1 LRISSGVRQPA
12 SIRSG
17 TSDRGH
23 QLASTQ
29 RVSVEKVLAGV
40 LDSALDGV
48 ALLSAIRNAAGRI
61 EDFRWT
67 RINPEGEK
75 ILGRKADVLIG
86 RKLLTT
92 FPDTAH
98 GGFLERLAEAV
109 DSHKPLRHEQ
119 EYTYDGER
127 GWIEYSVAGVA
138 DGVAVTFRDVSA
150 RHRDADALQAA
161 LAEARKAEQAKATF
175 LMLVNHE
182 LRTPL
187 NGVVCA
193 LDLLTGCATPEQHL
207 FLDTARAS
215 ARALN
220 RVVAAILDFA
230 SLDAGPAKPDAV
242 PFDLH
247 DLIDQ
252 EAEAIAPVAAAK
264 NLRVECRIERNT
276 PRRLIGSPGHIRQIL
291 RTLLENAVKF
301 TEAGSVEVA
310 LTSCNDPANLHE
322 AIRCG
327 GTTARF
333 SLSVSDTGIGIDPEF
348 HTSLFQAFSQRDSS
362 LNRPYDGCGL
372 GLAISSR
379 LADQLG
385 GTLTVQSDPGEGSTF
400 RLNLTLSVADHP
412 GDIRPDG
419 SETSLKKRIL
429 LVDPGEASGM
439 VTAMMVARAGFEVET
454 VACGLEALRVAKLRR
469 FDAMVIDM
477 ALPDINGVM
486 TVKALR
492 RLPGPNGSAPIV
504 AITEAQDV
512 YNNQY
517 SLAAGVTDLMVK
529 PFRKSNLLERLERYV
544 HALAEA

>member
-1 LRISSGVRQPA
+1 M
-12 SIRSG
+12 
-17 TSDRGH
+17 
-23 QLASTQ
+23 
-29 RVSVEKVLAGV
+29 LAGV

-61 EDFRWT
+61 VDFRWT

-75 ILGRKADVLIG
+75 ILGCKADVLIG
-86 RKLLTT
+86 RKLLTA
-92 FPDTAH
+92 FPDTARS
-98 GGFLERLAEAV
+98 GLMDRWAAAV
-109 DSHKPLRHEQ
+109 DSGGPLRHEQ
-119 EYTYDGER
+119 EYVHNGER

-150 RHRDADALQAA
+150 RHRDAAALQAA
-161 LAEARKAEQAKATF
+161 LVEARKAEEAKATF
-175 LMLVNHE
+175 LTLVNHE

-193 LDLLTGCATPEQHL
+193 LDLLTGCATPEQNL
-207 FLDTARAS
+207 FLDTARTS
-215 ARALN
+215 AGALN

-230 SLDAGPAKPDAV
+230 SLDAGRAKPNAV
-242 PFDLH
+242 PFDIH

-252 EAEAIAPVAAAK
+252 ETEAIAPAAAAK
-264 NLRVECRIERNT
+264 SLRVACRIERDT

-291 RTLLENAVKF
+291 RTLLDNAVKF
-301 TEAGSVEVA
+301 TQTGSVELA
-310 LTSCNDPANLHE
+310 LAPCADHAHHE
-322 AIRCG
+322 TIYCG
-327 GTTARF
+327 GTAFCGETAACF

-348 HTSLFQAFSQRDSS
+348 HTSLFQAFFQRDSS
-362 LNRPYDGCGL
+362 LNRPYGGCGL

-385 GTLTVQSDPGEGSTF
+385 GTLTVHSNPGQGSTF
-400 RLNLTLSVADHP
+400 RLNLSLPVANHSD
-412 GDIRPDG
+412 DIRPAG

-429 LVDPGEASGM
+429 LIDPGEASGM

-454 VACGLEALRVAKLRR
+454 VAGGLEALRVAKLRR

-492 RLPGPNGSAPIV
+492 RLPGPNGSAPIL

-512 YNNQY
+512 HNNQR

-544 HALAEA
+544 HSTVEV